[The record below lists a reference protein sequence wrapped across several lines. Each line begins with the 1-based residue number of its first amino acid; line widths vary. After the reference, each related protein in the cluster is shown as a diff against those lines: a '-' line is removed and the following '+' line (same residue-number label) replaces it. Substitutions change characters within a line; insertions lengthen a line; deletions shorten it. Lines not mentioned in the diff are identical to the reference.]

1 MARPQYGFSS
11 FPSSFSSPSSAG
23 PGNTKKI
30 PTGQKKKGAAQPVYY
45 RSPSPRFLLAH
56 GILFFFFLFLT
67 MYVSSGPIASQSVLA
82 YTVSLSFFI
91 GGTIAKIYGEAP
103 VSLLVFP
110 FIRYLF
116 PSRCSSAIRDKENSQ
131 TS

>member
-1 MARPQYGFSS
+1 MA
-11 FPSSFSSPSSAG
+11 FPLFP
-23 PGNTKKI
+23 PLFPHHHRQVRETQKKY
-30 PTGQKKKGAAQPVYY
+30 QLVKKKGAAQPVYY